1 MMAER
6 SWTWAIFM
14 WCNITSEEEEPYCHL
29 KRMDASLISCIGLW
43 TCTAVSCFLS
53 EGKTSEPSKLLVV
66 SPRCSITSIDF
77 SKGETFLHQFEVNSS
92 LICGQELYGPKYW
105 FSWFLFRVAYVV
117 QRCHS
122 EVCIET
128 VCVRLWWGN
137 WKWGFASCTLDLGGF
152 KYCSPASTFIAL

>member
-66 SPRCSITSIDF
+66 STRCSITSIDF
-77 SKGETFLHQFEVNSS
+77 SKGETCCISKSIAGAIWVRSYMGHNVKILVFTVPVQSCLCCAEMPFRGLYRNGLCEALMGKLKVG
-92 LICGQELYGPKYW
+92 ICFMYTWPW
-105 FSWFLFRVAYVV
+105 RF
-117 QRCHS
+117 
-122 EVCIET
+122 
-128 VCVRLWWGN
+128 
-137 WKWGFASCTLDLGGF
+137 
-152 KYCSPASTFIAL
+152 